1 MKKKR
6 DKQSKEKENKT
17 NSRSNLFAKKEILQ
31 YYYKEDLELGKIID
45 IQRRW
50 LVKMFKKVM
59 IHTKIS
65 IKFIVLFMISTF
77 LIVGAIAFLYKPTYS
92 VYINNEPIG
101 YTENKAEL
109 QHKINDYIENGEEE
123 NGSIAFVQ
131 VANLP
136 EYKLCLLKKDII
148 ANDEEVFNKV
158 KEQGIPYYRYYAVAD
173 NGEEKAYV
181 SSFEEAEHVV
191 SGLKEKNSSNLEK
204 ISIIEKYEENMQDLV
219 TSEEAVSK
227 LYVAPLKKINVAKTG
242 NTGSVNTSLK
252 TSGGKANIGIA
263 LIRPVSGV
271 ITSRFGVRSNIRKSS
286 HTGLDI
292 AASTGTPIGAA
303 ASGTVTFSGRKGSF
317 GNMIVIT
324 HNNGIQTYY
333 AHCNSLYVSAGT
345 QVSQGQTI
353 ATVGSTGNSTGPHL
367 HLEVRVNGVAYNPQN
382 YVY

>member
-1 MKKKR
+1 
-6 DKQSKEKENKT
+6 
-17 NSRSNLFAKKEILQ
+17 
-31 YYYKEDLELGKIID
+31 
-45 IQRRW
+45 
-50 LVKMFKKVM
+50 MFKKVM

-131 VANLP
+131 VESLP
-136 EYKLCLLKKDII
+136 EYKLCLLKKNIV
-148 ANDEEVFNKV
+148 ANDEDIFNKV
-158 KEQGIPYYRYYAVAD
+158 KEQGVTYYRYYAIAD
-173 NGEEKAYV
+173 NGEEKVYV

-191 SGLKEKNSSNLEK
+191 GGLKEKNSSNLEK
-204 ISIIEKYEENMQDLV
+204 IAIVEKYEETMQDLV
-219 TSEEAVSK
+219 TWEEAVSK
-227 LYVAPLKKINVAKTG
+227 LYTAPLKTVNVAKTG

-252 TSGGKANIGIA
+252 TSGGKANIGIS
-263 LIRPVSGV
+263 LIRPISGV

-324 HNNGIQTYY
+324 HGNGVQTYY

>member
-1 MKKKR
+1 
-6 DKQSKEKENKT
+6 
-17 NSRSNLFAKKEILQ
+17 
-31 YYYKEDLELGKIID
+31 
-45 IQRRW
+45 
-50 LVKMFKKVM
+50 MFKKVM

-131 VANLP
+131 VESLP
-136 EYKLCLLKKDII
+136 EYKLCLLKKNIV
-148 ANDEEVFNKV
+148 ANDEDIFNKV
-158 KEQGIPYYRYYAVAD
+158 KEQGVTYYRYYAIAD
-173 NGEEKAYV
+173 NGEEKVYV

-204 ISIIEKYEENMQDLV
+204 IAIVEKYEETMQDLV
-219 TSEEAVSK
+219 TWEEAVSK
-227 LYVAPLKKINVAKTG
+227 LYTAPLKTVNVAKTG

-252 TSGGKANIGIA
+252 TSGGKANIGIS
-263 LIRPVSGV
+263 LIRPISGV

-324 HNNGIQTYY
+324 HGNGVQTYY